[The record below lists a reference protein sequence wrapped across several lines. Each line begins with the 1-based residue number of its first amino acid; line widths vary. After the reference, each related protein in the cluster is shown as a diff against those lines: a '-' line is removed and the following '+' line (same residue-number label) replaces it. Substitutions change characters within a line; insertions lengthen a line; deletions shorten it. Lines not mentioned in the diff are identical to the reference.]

1 VVIPD
6 SVRAALREHAE
17 AEAPNEACGLIAL
30 RDGVAERYVPGINE
44 LASPYRFQ
52 WRPVDPM
59 DAFLED
65 EGYEIAIFHTHPETA
80 AKPSRT
86 DLANIG
92 EYEGYPYV
100 IYSLAQDD
108 LRAWRIRAGEATEEP
123 LNRS

>member
-17 AEAPNEACGLIAL
+17 AEAPNEACGLIAI

-44 LASPYRFQ
+44 LASPYRFK

-100 IYSLAQDD
+100 IYSVAQDD
-108 LRAWRIRAGEATEEP
+108 LRLWRIRGGEATEEP
-123 LNRS
+123 LRSA